1 MKNKNEL
8 YDKIYN
14 IAFVTITFILALLF
28 ILFAVTIYTKGV
40 KELKTNPTYQIYT
53 REIVEQYLSYIIVPF
68 ILWVLVIIFGL
79 VTSYLFPVSKKKNTK
94 LDSILTYER
103 LRKRVEVNNEET
115 NLLRRNRKIG
125 FIIVSIISLICI
137 ILPSRYIFT
146 PSNFTGVNS
155 NKDILGLVL
164 NILPFVIIAFI
175 SLIIY
180 SVYFYKNINLE
191 IKILLEKQKENKKD
205 PKDNKE
211 NFFDSPLF
219 INIVRGVILVSGI
232 TFVILGIFNK
242 GFEDVLIKAINIC
255 SECIGLA

>member
-8 YDKIYN
+8 FNKIYN
-14 IAFVTITFILALLF
+14 IAFIIVTFILASLF
-28 ILFAVTIYTKGV
+28 ILFSLTIYTKGIE
-40 KELKTNPTYQIYT
+40 ELKTNPTYQIYT
-53 REIVEQYLSYIIVPF
+53 REIVEHYLSYIIVPF

-79 VTSYLFPVSKKKNTK
+79 VTSYLFPINKKKNTK

-103 LRKRVEVNNEET
+103 LRKRVEVNNDDT

-125 FIIVSIISLICI
+125 FIIASIISLLCM
-137 ILPSRYIFT
+137 ILPCRYIFT
-146 PSNFTGVNS
+146 PSNFTGVDS
-155 NKDILGLVL
+155 NKDVLGLVF
-164 NILPFVIIAFI
+164 NILPFVIISFI
-175 SLIIY
+175 SFIGY
-180 SVYFYKNINLE
+180 SIYFYKNINLE

-211 NFFDSPLF
+211 SFFDSPLF
-219 INIVRGVILVSGI
+219 INIVRGVILVTGI
-232 TFVILGIFNK
+232 TFVVLGIFNK

>member
-8 YDKIYN
+8 FNKIYN
-14 IAFVTITFILALLF
+14 IAFVIVTFILASLF
-28 ILFAVTIYTKGV
+28 ILFSLTIYTKGIE
-40 KELKTNPTYQIYT
+40 ELKTNPTYQIYT
-53 REIVEQYLSYIIVPF
+53 REIVEHYLSYIIVPF

-79 VTSYLFPVSKKKNTK
+79 VTSYLFPINKKKNTK

-103 LRKRVEVNNEET
+103 LRKRVEVNNEDT

-125 FIIVSIISLICI
+125 FIIASIISLLCM
-137 ILPSRYIFT
+137 ILPCRYIFT
-146 PSNFTGVNS
+146 PSNFTGVDS
-155 NKDILGLVL
+155 NKDVLGLVL
-164 NILPFVIIAFI
+164 NILPFVIISFI
-175 SLIIY
+175 SFIGY
-180 SVYFYKNINLE
+180 SIYFYKNINLE

-219 INIVRGVILVSGI
+219 INIVRGVILVTGI
-232 TFVILGIFNK
+232 TFVVLGIFNK